1 MKNALFEYLKNS
13 DVEYKSNVKL
23 SKLSSIKIGGV
34 AETIVYPS
42 NENELTEL
50 VLFLTDN
57 EIQYKILGRMTNVL
71 FSDLGFSGVI
81 ISSARLVNTS
91 VSGKMLFAEC
101 GVHLSQEIKKLA
113 NLGLRLS
120 DELYGI
126 PASFGGAVYN
136 NAGAYGKDIS
146 ESFVYARLFSPE
158 KRKVFILDRSDMA
171 FSYRKSIL
179 QKENLI
185 FLGGEFLVSE
195 APTQEILDRLNSI
208 FKKRLETQPYEMPSL
223 GSIFKRNDFA
233 PVSKLIDELGL
244 KGTRV
249 GDAEISQKHAGFIV
263 NRGCATAEDVKGL
276 ISVIKEKIY
285 RKYGFY
291 PEEEIEYL

>member
-1 MKNALFEYLKNS
+1 
-13 DVEYKSNVKL
+13 
-23 SKLSSIKIGGV
+23 
-34 AETIVYPS
+34 
-42 NENELTEL
+42 
-50 VLFLTDN
+50 
-57 EIQYKILGRMTNVL
+57 
-71 FSDLGFSGVI
+71 
-81 ISSARLVNTS
+81 
-91 VSGKMLFAEC
+91 MLFAEC

-136 NAGAYGKDIS
+136 NAGAYGKDLS
-146 ESFVYARLFSPE
+146 NSLVYARLFSPE
-158 KRKVFILDRSDMA
+158 KRKILVFDRSDMA

-195 APTQEILDRLNSI
+195 APPQEILDRLNSI

-223 GSIFKRNDFA
+223 GSIFKRNGFA

-244 KGTRV
+244 KGVRV

-263 NRGCATAEDVKGL
+263 NRGSATAEDVKRL
-276 ISVIKEKIY
+276 VCQIKEKIY
-285 RKYGFY
+285 EKYGFY